1 MTSNFKSCSYIFA
14 LAISVLPT
22 HMSEVLGLS
31 NESGLHAVSLKL
43 QNKVSLD
50 AKTPSKILQS
60 FIQPRRLVRNLVF
73 PLFSLSLGY
82 IHIFN
87 GWILVYQMYAYYLLF
102 QYLKYT
108 PVCVWR
114 GLCLCVWER
123 ERERMLKRRQM
134 IKGLRAFHC
143 GLSCGILQLV
153 LHFFLFFGSPFLIAS
168 ENTTN
173 TELKSPNCWVIKPD
187 QTSQS

>member
-114 GLCLCVWER
+114 GLCLCV
-123 ERERMLKRRQM
+123 
-134 IKGLRAFHC
+134 
-143 GLSCGILQLV
+143 
-153 LHFFLFFGSPFLIAS
+153 
-168 ENTTN
+168 
-173 TELKSPNCWVIKPD
+173 
-187 QTSQS
+187 